1 MIRYF
6 FVLLLAGFAI
16 CGGSL
21 ALFGI
26 NLRNRPR
33 PKGIGYWLRR
43 PLAHISSRREAAGV
57 SAAPRL
63 AALLAAAAILGTA
76 SFFGLGGTASQASV
90 PAVASAT
97 AEPRGNVSEPGA
109 YTSIRDELRA
119 MMARPEIPAPV
130 APASAAPA
138 PSPTPAPTPEPP
150 QPTPA
155 PKPVAVLGAAATPA
169 PADGLEGIICSKPWP
184 CGEAIAVASCESGLD
199 RNGRLDGNWATNG
212 NNYGLFQIDGIHAD
226 LWPDFYTSWMDPVK
240 NTEWAF
246 ELWSVSGWAPW
257 ACRP

>member
-6 FVLLLAGFAI
+6 FVLLLAGLAL

-33 PKGIGYWLRR
+33 PKGIGYWIRR
-43 PLAHISSRREAAGV
+43 PLAGIASRREAARV

-63 AALLAAAAILGTA
+63 AALLAAAVVLGTA

-90 PAVASAT
+90 PPVASAT
-97 AEPRGNVSEPGA
+97 PEARVDASAPA
-109 YTSIRDELRA
+109 YTSLHDESRTMVARA
-119 MMARPEIPAPV
+119 ADSAPTD
-130 APASAAPA
+130 SA
-138 PSPTPAPTPEPP
+138 SPTPAPTVA
-150 QPTPA
+150 PTPA
-155 PKPVAVLGAAATPA
+155 PTPRVTPALKPVAVAAAAATPA
-169 PADGLEGIICSKPWP
+169 PTDGFEGIICSKDWP
-184 CGEAIAVASCESGLD
+184 CGEAIAVASCESGTD
-199 RNGRLDGNWATNG
+199 DSGRLDGNWATNG
-212 NNYGLFQIDGIHAD
+212 NNYGLFQINGIHAD

-246 ELWSVSGWAPW
+246 EIWSVSGWRPW
-257 ACRP
+257 SCRP